1 MITSPTTQ
9 RRLMVPRW
17 RSLKLTNQSREL
29 STPGKATGEKAGR
42 ILPYDLTKRL
52 ENWRRSHDLISAA
65 ELVEAALVHG
75 EEHEAAA
82 AARGL
87 LQSKERATLSVERQ
101 AASLLQKLGLTD
113 DIPDHLKA
121 DRPFYSHQ
129 WRQRTNIY
137 PRDAIGWMEL
147 ALVQTTH
154 GGLKHARKSVAI
166 ALQLAPNN
174 RHILRSASRFYLHC
188 RDPERAHNLLLR
200 AEATRDDP
208 WLIASEIALAR
219 LADKKSPFYKR
230 GLAILDDQRFPRE
243 ITELAGSIA
252 TNELIEGNRKKAKRF
267 FGQSMADPNGNALAQ
282 AEWASPVFGTELLKD
297 SQLQSVS
304 EPYEARALH
313 SFREGHFENVIL
325 ECERWAESEPYSI
338 RPFESAAA
346 AAAIIERYAEAA
358 EIAARGLRLRP
369 KGAALLNSG
378 AYALASLGELDRAEA
393 LLSRITVTADVTSRL
408 IKRANQGFIEISRK
422 QKERGISEYQA
433 AINGFKAERQG
444 LMALHATTYM
454 ARALA
459 RTGFLQNAEMVQT
472 EIRKAVETSGQQSTK
487 YVFRSTDLLVA
498 AYKHRLG
505 EVPESTHAL

>member
-1 MITSPTTQ
+1 MITSPATQ

-29 STPGKATGEKAGR
+29 SVPGKTVIEKADR
-42 ILPYDLTKRL
+42 VLPDDLIRRL
-52 ENWRRSHDLISAA
+52 EAWRRSHDLISAA

-75 EEHEAAA
+75 EEHEALA

-101 AASLLQKLGLTD
+101 AASLLQKLGLAD
-113 DIPDHLKA
+113 DIPERLKA
-121 DRPFYSHQ
+121 DHAFHSHQ
-129 WRQRTNIY
+129 WRHRTNIH
-137 PRDAIGWMEL
+137 PRDAIGWIEL

-174 RHILRSASRFYLHC
+174 RHVLRSASRFYLHR

-200 AEATRDDP
+200 ADATRDDP

-219 LADKKSPFYKR
+219 LVDKKSPFYKR

-267 FGQSMADPNGNALAQ
+267 FDQSMADPNGNALAQ
-282 AEWASPVFGTELLKD
+282 AEWASPVFGTELLKV

-313 SFREGHFENVIL
+313 EFREGRFENVIV
-325 ECERWAESEPYSI
+325 ECERWAENEPYSI
-338 RPFESAAA
+338 RPFETAAS

-358 EIAARGLRLRP
+358 AIAAKGLRLRP

-378 AYALASLGELDRAEA
+378 AYALASLGELDKAEN
-393 LLSRITVTADVTSRL
+393 LLRRITDAAEMTSRL
-408 IKRANQGFIEISRK
+408 IKHANQGFIDLCRK

-433 AINGFKAERQG
+433 AISGFKAERQG
-444 LMALHATTYM
+444 LMALHATTYL

-459 RTGFLQNAEMVQT
+459 RTGFLIDAEMVQN
-472 EIRKAVETSGQQSTK
+472 EIRKAVEASGQESSK
-487 YVFRSTDLLVA
+487 YVFRSTDLLLA
-498 AYKHRLG
+498 AYKHRTG
-505 EVPESTHAL
+505 GNSA